1 MELPQ
6 IIQAWDS
13 ERKDK
18 QAAVDWW
25 DSMSERFGERPIPSF
40 ADNEFLQLL
49 EREKMLSADAE
60 VLDVGCGTGGHDL
73 AIAARAKSVVGV
85 DLSPRMI
92 EAANRRAGE
101 LLRENVRFVVGDW
114 HEFDVEKEGFKAK
127 FDLVFAHMTPA
138 LQGYETFRKFAECSR
153 KWCVMVKPIKRIDVV
168 HDAILDLLGITG
180 KMQMGDSDVINAFA
194 LLFADERYPRIE
206 YNRRSNESKY
216 PVDKAISVFTNRT
229 KSAHSLTAQQEELIR
244 DYLHSI
250 AEDGKVTT
258 FMDTTTATLYWHV

>member
-1 MELPQ
+1 MELSQ

-13 ERKDK
+13 GRKDK

-25 DSMSERFGERPIPSF
+25 DSMSERFGDRPIPSF
-40 ADNEFLQLL
+40 ADNKFLQLL

-60 VLDVGCGTGGHDL
+60 VLDVGCGTGGHAL

-101 LLRENVRFVVGDW
+101 LQRDNVRFVVGDW
-114 HEFDVEKEGFKAK
+114 HEFDVENEGFKEK

-138 LQGYETFRKFAECSR
+138 LQGYETFRKFTECSR
-153 KWCVMVKPIKRIDVV
+153 EWCAIVKPIKRIDVV

-180 KMQMGDSDVINAFA
+180 KIQMGDSDVINAFA
-194 LLFADERYPRIE
+194 LLFANECYPRIE
-206 YNRRSNESKY
+206 YNRRSSESKY

-229 KSAHSLTAQQEELIR
+229 KSAHSLTTQQEGLIR

-250 AEDGKVTT
+250 SEDGMVTA